1 MLQMRAFDAS
11 PATRVPRGESSGP
24 GVRLGLAASLAFEL
38 ARLAACDTRES
49 PVPSAAASPPRA
61 GLVTVLCAFDPPA
74 VAVLVDDAELAPL
87 G

>member
-1 MLQMRAFDAS
+1 MIHMRAFDDS
-11 PATRVPRGESSGP
+11 PATRVPCGESSGL
-24 GVRLGLAASLAFEL
+24 VRLGLAAALACEL

-74 VAVLVDDAELAPL
+74 VAVHVDDVELAPL

>member
-24 GVRLGLAASLAFEL
+24 GVRLGLAASLACEL
-38 ARLAACDTRES
+38 ARLAACNTRES
-49 PVPSAAASPPRA
+49 PAPAAGASPPRA
-61 GLVTVLCAFDPPA
+61 GLVTGLRALAPSA
-74 VAVLVDDAELAPL
+74 VVVLVDVDVAL